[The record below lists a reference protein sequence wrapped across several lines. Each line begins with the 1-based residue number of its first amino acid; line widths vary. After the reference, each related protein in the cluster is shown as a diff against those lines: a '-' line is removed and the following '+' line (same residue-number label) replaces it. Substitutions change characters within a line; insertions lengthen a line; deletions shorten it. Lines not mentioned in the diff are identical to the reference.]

1 MNCRLPIKFLC
12 LVELPAEKDLLAL
25 QVGNGLLN
33 HPAQKAA
40 GELAF
45 RVM

>member
-1 MNCRLPIKFLC
+1 M
-12 LVELPAEKDLLAL
+12 LVELPAQKDLLAL